1 MESELGA
8 VADAERLLR
17 GAAGRELCRL
27 VALVPG
33 FGPVRTPMMRRVGR
47 PGPQPTRR
55 QLLDEMATVIGTGN
69 HQRFLRSADEAGPL
83 AYVAEVVVGGGLVRS
98 VVDDPAAEAQE
109 ADILLPVAAA
119 IVAAPAAGWWPQPV
133 AIDDQHLVHQD
144 LGYGI
149 APPRPGHVHSDVRAR
164 MQQERSAEAQARGR
178 RRHVPPGRKG
188 RPVVGVAPDGAWWTT
203 RSIPGLAAVGLICV
217 PDPHAQLRGQ
227 YWSVHVEGQARIYEV
242 GSVEAWRAL
251 LQRYARDV
259 TYSRRDAWWR
269 LTDWEGSWWL
279 PDWSAVAADYDGV
292 HLSVTGYL
300 ETVGLTIPVGPART
314 LVTGSGPDETF
325 WLNDVIDL
333 DGDPVEWEQEERS

>member
-17 GAAGRELCRL
+17 SAAGRELCRL

-69 HQRFLRSADEAGPL
+69 HRRPRDRLTKRGSWHMWRRSWWAVVSFGASSTTRLLRHKKRTFSCRWRPLSWLPRRRAG
-83 AYVAEVVVGGGLVRS
+83 G
-98 VVDDPAAEAQE
+98 
-109 ADILLPVAAA
+109 
-119 IVAAPAAGWWPQPV
+119 PQPV

-188 RPVVGVAPDGAWWTT
+188 RPVVGVAA
-203 RSIPGLAAVGLICV
+203 RMAPGGRPA
-217 PDPHAQLRGQ
+217 PSP
-227 YWSVHVEGQARIYEV
+227 
-242 GSVEAWRAL
+242 AWR
-251 LQRYARDV
+251 
-259 TYSRRDAWWR
+259 
-269 LTDWEGSWWL
+269 
-279 PDWSAVAADYDGV
+279 PSA
-292 HLSVTGYL
+292 
-300 ETVGLTIPVGPART
+300 
-314 LVTGSGPDETF
+314 
-325 WLNDVIDL
+325 
-333 DGDPVEWEQEERS
+333 